1 MNNNKRVIILTGS
14 TDGIG
19 RNSLNFL
26 INEDNIKLI
35 LPVRNLEKGEKV
47 LQELKLINP
56 NIDITI
62 MEMDLSSSQSIKS
75 FVNEFNKLNL
85 PLHTLVNNAGIMSP
99 IYKKTVDGFESTFG
113 TNYLGTFLLT
123 YLLLPNIKQSSNEID
138 KGNIVI
144 VTSRMHYYC
153 STLDIENLEK
163 VNESTF
169 SSGNEYNKSK
179 VCDLLLAFE
188 LNNKL
193 KEDGYEKV
201 INVNSIHPG
210 FQITSLSKDHG
221 WFSNYIVLPI
231 LTFIF
236 GNNINDMGN
245 SLAELSLNKSNING
259 KYLQLKTECQ
269 PSKLVTNNEL
279 SNSLWE
285 KTVKLLKL

>member
-1 MNNNKRVIILTGS
+1 MNKKVIILTGG

-19 RNSLNFL
+19 RNSLNYL
-26 INEDNIKLI
+26 VNENNIKII

-56 NIDITI
+56 NIDLTI
-62 MEMDLSSSQSIKS
+62 MEMDLSSFSSIKN
-75 FVNEFNKLNL
+75 FVNEFIKLNL
-85 PLHTLVNNAGIMSP
+85 PLNTLVNNAGIMSP
-99 IYKKTVDGFESTFG
+99 IYKKTLDGFESTFG

-123 YLLLPNIKQSSNEID
+123 NLLLPIIKQSSNEID

-144 VTSRMHYYC
+144 VTSRMHYYV
-153 STLDIENLEK
+153 SSLDIDNLEK
-163 VNESTF
+163 VTQSTF

-179 VCDLLLAFE
+179 VCDILFSFE

-193 KEDGYEKV
+193 KEDGYDQL

-231 LTFIF
+231 LTFF
-236 GNNINDMGN
+236 LGNNIDDMGK
-245 SLAELSLNKSNING
+245 SLADLTLNKSNSNG
-259 KYLQLKTECQ
+259 KYFQLTTECQ
-269 PSKLVTNNEL
+269 PSKLVTNNEI
-279 SNSLWE
+279 SKSLWE
-285 KTVKLLKL
+285 KTTKLLQL

>member
-1 MNNNKRVIILTGS
+1 MNKKVIILTGG

-19 RNSLNFL
+19 RNSLNYL
-26 INEDNIKLI
+26 INEDNLKII
-35 LPVRNLEKGEKV
+35 LPVRNLEKGENV
-47 LQELKLINP
+47 IQELKSINP
-56 NIDITI
+56 NVDITI
-62 MEMDLSSSQSIKS
+62 MEMDLSSFDSIKS
-75 FVNEFNKLNL
+75 FVNEFNKMDL

-99 IYKKTVDGFESTFG
+99 TFKKTIDGFESTFG

-123 YLLLPNIKQSSNEID
+123 NLLLPIIKKSNNETD

-144 VTSRMHYYC
+144 VTSRMHYYV
-153 STLDIENLEK
+153 STLDIDNLEM

-179 VCDLLLAFE
+179 VCDLLFAFE

-193 KEDGYEKV
+193 KEEGYDKV

-236 GNNINDMGN
+236 GNDINHMGK
-245 SLAELSLNKSNING
+245 SLVEIALNKSNVNG
-259 KYLQLKTECQ
+259 KYFQLTNECQ
-269 PSKLVTNNEL
+269 PSKLVTNNEI
-279 SNSLWE
+279 SKSLWE
-285 KTVKLLKL
+285 KTNKLLQL